1 MSLSNVRGILLMAAA
16 LGAVVPAAAQAQAP
30 TAGSA
35 PATVA
40 SSESSL
46 GLAASVN
53 QTIISNYDLD
63 QRTALFV
70 ATSGIHPTKDELP
83 QLRAQVLRSLEDE
96 TLEMQEA
103 EKRRISASP
112 AEVEKA
118 LQGIAADN
126 KITSE
131 QLLATIGQAG
141 VTPATFVNQL
151 RAQIVW
157 QKLVAARYGAD
168 VRVSDQQIDDAMAR
182 LKQGADKPQFL
193 VSEIYLA
200 VDKPE
205 DETSVRASAE
215 RIAQQ
220 TQQGVAFQ
228 TVAGQ
233 FSQSPS
239 AATGGD
245 IGWVL
250 EGQLPDEVDHA
261 LLGLKPGQVAG
272 PIRAEG
278 GYYIVQLRDRLEP
291 ASSIAATPAAA
302 TTNDPNAPVPLGRFL
317 IPLPKTADA
326 SLKERAMSM
335 ATVVQ
340 GRVRVCSDLS
350 DMAKQLAGTVYES
363 LGTVKPA
370 DLDPTIREA
379 LAKSSPGDAV
389 TPFVSAAGVEVIMR
403 CDAAAPKIGTFKM
416 PTRDQVQQ
424 QLAMQQMS
432 VYAKAYLAELRR
444 NAVVFSGIK

>member
-1 MSLSNVRGILLMAAA
+1 MSSSQLKVTFVL
-16 LGAVVPAAAQAQAP
+16 AVAFGTGAAAQAPAP
-30 TAGSA
+30 MPGSA
-35 PATVA
+35 PAAVA
-40 SSESSL
+40 ASESSL

-70 ATSGIHPTKDELP
+70 ATSGIHLTKDELP
-83 QLRAQVLRSLEDE
+83 QVRSQVLRSLEDE

-103 EKRRISASP
+103 EKRKISASP

-126 KITSE
+126 KISSE
-131 QLLATIGQAG
+131 QLLASIGQAG

-168 VRVSDQQIDDAMAR
+168 VRVSEQQIDDAMAR
-182 LKQGADKPQFL
+182 LKEGADKPQFL

-220 TQQGVAFQ
+220 TQQGVTFQ
-228 TVAGQ
+228 TVASQ

-239 AATGGD
+239 AASGGD

-261 LLGLKPGQVAG
+261 LLGLKPGQVTG

-291 ASSIAATPAAA
+291 AGSAAAAPAAA
-302 TTNDPNAPVPLGRFL
+302 KANDPNAPVPLGRFL

-326 SLKERAMSM
+326 SLKDRAMTM

-340 GRVRVCSDLS
+340 GRVHVCSDLS
-350 DMAKQLAGTVYES
+350 DMSKQLTGTVYES

-370 DLDPTIREA
+370 DLDPTIRAA
-379 LAKSSPGDAV
+379 LATSSPGDAV
-389 TPFVSAAGVEVIMR
+389 KPFISAAGVEVIMR
-403 CDAAAPKIGTFKM
+403 CDAAAPKIGTFQM

-432 VYAKAYLAELRR
+432 IYAKAYLAELRR